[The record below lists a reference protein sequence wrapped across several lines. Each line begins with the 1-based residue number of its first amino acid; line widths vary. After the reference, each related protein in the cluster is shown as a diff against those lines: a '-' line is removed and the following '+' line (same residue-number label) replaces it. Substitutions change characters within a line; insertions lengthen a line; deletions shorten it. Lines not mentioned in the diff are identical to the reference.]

1 MNKIKTV
8 ILLGLLTALI
18 VLIGRLIGGRAGMLI
33 ALVLAAAMNFFS
45 YWYSDKIVLA
55 MYRARPLDQASAGG
69 VYQIVSEL
77 TQRAGLPMPRIF
89 VIDDDTPNAFATG
102 RDPEHAV
109 VAVTGGIM
117 RILSP
122 RELRGVLAHEL
133 SHVKD
138 RDILISSVA
147 ATLAGAVMVL
157 ADMARFGAIFGGLRG
172 DDEDSGGGALGVVG
186 LVIMSILAPL
196 AAMLIQMA
204 VSRSRE
210 FLADHEG
217 GLMSSDPEAL
227 AGALA
232 KLEQA
237 NQAQPMADARPQTA
251 HMFIVNPLSGQSLA
265 GLFSTHPP
273 IPERIARLKELAAQT
288 GAGPWRGPAPAPV
301 GPGYAPPPPPPPAG
315 SAPRGGG
322 RIDWS

>member
-1 MNKIKTV
+1 MI
-8 ILLGLLTALI
+8 
-18 VLIGRLIGGRAGMLI
+18 I
-33 ALVLAAAMNFFS
+33 ALLLAAAMNFFS

-55 MYRARPLDQASAGG
+55 MYRARPLDLSSGGG
-69 VYQIVSEL
+69 VYKIVAEL
-77 TQRAGLPMPRIF
+77 TQRVGLPMPRLY

-109 VAVTGGIM
+109 VAVTSGII

-133 SHVKD
+133 AHVKD
-138 RDILISSVA
+138 RDIFISSVA

-157 ADMARFGAIFGGLRG
+157 ADLARFGAVFGGMRG
-172 DDEDSGGGALGVVG
+172 DDEEEGGGPLGVVG
-186 LVIMSILAPL
+186 LVVMSILAPL

-210 FLADHEG
+210 YLADHEG
-217 GLMSSDPEAL
+217 GLMSADPEAL
-227 AGALA
+227 AAALA
-232 KLEQA
+232 KLEQLNLA
-237 NQAQPMADARPQTA
+237 LPMAQARPQTA

-265 GLFSTHPP
+265 SLFSTHPP
-273 IPERIARLKELAAQT
+273 IPERIARLRELAAQT
-288 GAGPWRGPAPAPV
+288 GASPWRGPTTVPV
-301 GPGYAPPPPPPPAG
+301 GASYAPTPPLPPPYPT
-315 SAPRGGG
+315 SRRGD

>member
-18 VLIGRLIGGRAGMLI
+18 VLIGRLIGGRSGMII
-33 ALVLAAAMNFFS
+33 ALLLAAAMNFFS
-45 YWYSDKIVLA
+45 YWYSDRIVLA

-69 VYQIVSEL
+69 VYQIVAEL
-77 TQRAGLPMPRIF
+77 TQRAGLPMPRLF

-109 VAVTGGIM
+109 VAVTSGIM

-157 ADMARFGAIFGGLRG
+157 ADLARFGAIFGGMRGG
-172 DDEDSGGGALGVVG
+172 DDEDGGGALGVVG
-186 LVIMSILAPL
+186 LVVMSILAPL

-210 FLADHEG
+210 YLADHEG
-217 GLMSSDPEAL
+217 GLMGADPEAL
-227 AGALA
+227 AAALA

-237 NQAQPMADARPQTA
+237 NRAQPMADARPQTA

-265 GLFSTHPP
+265 SLFSTHPP
-273 IPERIARLKELAAQT
+273 IPERIARLRELAGQT
-288 GAGPWRGPAPAPV
+288 GSGPWRGPSPAP
-301 GPGYAPPPPPPPAG
+301 PA
-315 SAPRGGG
+315 SPRGGGG

>member
-301 GPGYAPPPPPPPAG
+301 GPGYAPPPPPPRAG